1 MMIGASDEQLVR
13 ALVEK
18 AQRGM
23 GLISQ
28 EQLDE
33 GWERFQSPAPRA
45 RDLSAR
51 RPVVRTW
58 LAGFA
63 TASVLA
69 ALAVMV
75 YQAIPTPQRPALR
88 YVVQGTAATSGNL
101 LTSLPGQPARLQFSD
116 DSRVD
121 LEAAT
126 KINVDAMDVL
136 GARVVLLDGA
146 VDVYVKHRANTSW
159 VFAAG
164 PFRVKVKGTA
174 FRLGFAADRGYLTL
188 HMTSGLVEV
197 LAPSDRTIVV
207 GAGES
212 LELYASPP
220 RQAEGAPPV
229 AQPAPVP
236 AAGEVVP
243 DVGPP
248 GGKIETPRLAGR
260 RPPHASERG
269 EPVADPG
276 PIAWSE
282 LLASGNFS
290 GVVADA
296 ERRGLSTVI
305 AQSTAAELASLAD
318 SARYTKRHAL
328 AHQVLLAIRA
338 RFVGSEHARDASFFL
353 GRLAEAS
360 SSQPGAA
367 LAWYDT
373 YLGEAPR
380 GLYASEALGREMTL
394 LARSAPESARKVARS
409 YLERFPHGSQAEL
422 ARSLLESAPE

>member
-1 MMIGASDEQLVR
+1 MIGASDERLVQ

-33 GWERFQSPAPRA
+33 GWRRLQSPEPRA
-45 RDLSAR
+45 RALPAR

-69 ALAVMV
+69 SLAVMV
-75 YQAIPTPQRPALR
+75 YQALPMPQPPALR

-101 LTSLPGQPARLQFSD
+101 LTSLPGQQARLQFSD
-116 DSRVD
+116 DSQVD

-126 KINVDAMDVL
+126 KINVDVMDAL
-136 GARVVLLDGA
+136 GAHVVLLDGA

-174 FRLGFAADRGYLTL
+174 FRLGFAADQGYLTL

-197 LAPSDRTIVV
+197 FAPADRTIVV

-212 LELYASPP
+212 LELYAAPP
-220 RQAEGAPPV
+220 RQAEAAPPV
-229 AQPAPVP
+229 AQPDP
-236 AAGEVVP
+236 ARSAGEVMP

-248 GGKIETPRLAGR
+248 RGKIETPRLAGR
-260 RPPHASERG
+260 RPAPHASERG

-282 LLASGNFS
+282 LLARGSFS
-290 GVVADA
+290 SVVADA

-305 AQSTAAELASLAD
+305 AQATAAELASLAD

-338 RFVGSEHARDASFFL
+338 RFVGTEHARDASFFL

-394 LARSAPESARKVARS
+394 LARSAPERACKVARS
-409 YLERFPHGSQAEL
+409 YLERFPHGFQTEL
-422 ARSLLESAPE
+422 ARSLLESDPE